1 MMEANGDVYYFE
13 NNNSVRLFYMES
25 MERNSRETTTPRLS
39 RLDGSIDGETAWAM
53 AVRAMTDEDS
63 PLFAGL
69 ERQLVGR
76 VVVGGAPM
84 PGCGVRAVRV
94 ELADGGTYVGPMRG
108 LSYWSFGVM
117 TDALG
122 GAWSANSDKDSKYW
136 DMMGE
141 DYDLMT
147 FADPDMI
154 GEEKK
159 VPETLAVLFSV
170 HGFPSSDSESLPFI
184 RAAAEAGG
192 ACGARRCAGR
202 ARRVEGGD
210 MPVFRNANER
220 VTFASRARILCG

>member
-1 MMEANGDVYYFE
+1 
-13 NNNSVRLFYMES
+13 
-25 MERNSRETTTPRLS
+25 
-39 RLDGSIDGETAWAM
+39 
-53 AVRAMTDEDS
+53 
-63 PLFAGL
+63 
-69 ERQLVGR
+69 
-76 VVVGGAPM
+76 
-84 PGCGVRAVRV
+84 
-94 ELADGGTYVGPMRG
+94 
-108 LSYWSFGVM
+108 M

-122 GAWSANSDKDSKYW
+122 GVWSTNSDIDSKYW

-141 DYDLMT
+141 DYDGMT

-154 GEEKK
+154 ESEEKK

-210 MPVFRNANER
+210 MPVFRKANER
-220 VTFASRARILCG
+220 VAFASRARILCS